1 MPRATVL
8 LADDHAIVAEGLAS
22 LLRGEFAL
30 VGTVADGAQLVETA
44 RRLRPDLIVTDLAMP
59 GLNGLDALRQLKADG
74 LAARVVVLTMHADA
88 HVAAEVLRA
97 GASGFVVKHAAGQEL
112 IAALH
117 AVLRGRRYVTPD
129 LAEDVLATLSEPPA
143 PGAGTLTPRQRDVVR
158 LLAAGA
164 HDEGGRRHARALAP
178 HGRDPQVPEHGGAGA
193 QDDGG
198 ADPLRS
204 RARPHHAVRAGV
216 AEAEELRH
224 RNSPG
229 LDREHAPYSNPP
241 PVRVPRAALELQQ
254 LAADLYHLGD
264 EQASRAAEPPS
275 GLAPRRR
282 PSRAT
287 GWRPQERRRRRRSR
301 HRRRIHEGNA
311 PRGGNV
317 TVEAPCSMPELRHG
331 APRAPVAPRNTT
343 PLLAPIASTAAIV
356 SGGSSSP
363 HSARRRAP
371 PWASRRQVTVRG

>member
-22 LLRGEFAL
+22 LLHGEFAL

-129 LAEDVLATLSEPPA
+129 LADDVLATLSEPPA
-143 PGAGTLTPRQRDVVR
+143 PGAGALTPRQRDVVR

-164 HDEGGRRHARALAP
+164 TMKEVAAALGLSPRTVETHKYQSMEAL
-178 HGRDPQVPEHGGAGA
+178 GLKTTAELIRYALEHG
-193 QDDGG
+193 
-198 ADPLRS
+198 L
-204 RARPHHAVRAGV
+204 
-216 AEAEELRH
+216 
-224 RNSPG
+224 
-229 LDREHAPYSNPP
+229 
-241 PVRVPRAALELQQ
+241 
-254 LAADLYHLGD
+254 
-264 EQASRAAEPPS
+264 
-275 GLAPRRR
+275 
-282 PSRAT
+282 
-287 GWRPQERRRRRRSR
+287 
-301 HRRRIHEGNA
+301 
-311 PRGGNV
+311 
-317 TVEAPCSMPELRHG
+317 
-331 APRAPVAPRNTT
+331 TT
-343 PLLAPIASTAAIV
+343 PPAPA
-356 SGGSSSP
+356 
-363 HSARRRAP
+363 
-371 PWASRRQVTVRG
+371 